1 MKGKIWMAD
10 QTGALLISIIVTMV
24 VMAVLGSGMLYFTT
38 TASYGELFANRQAR
52 AYYLGEAGANYA
64 LKRFIAK
71 QVTDANPLTT
81 GPFPALTTFTLSNGD
96 QFAVKTSDQSG
107 DRLIIESTG
116 IVSSGWLTARN
127 KVTKNILKSSST
139 LPGQDVPVS
148 VGFDTN
154 TDTTLDTTWNVAPG
168 TEASIVSTGPSDG
181 PALQLKGDVSTV
193 SLNWQGSATVPDLVA
208 VWNSKGQLLSY
219 TIQVK
224 INIAQEGG
232 KGRHYLM
239 GLSFRLDNAT
249 DDAYGVSYFRS
260 YGTDAANKKPDWIKS
275 AAFADF
281 RAKGI
286 NNGNLYVVFWKK
298 IAGTYTVLD
307 YRLLTTG
314 DGVIS
319 GGDLLPW
326 SSLVVKVDER
336 FSGPGGARQNHI
348 YAYLAGGSSYSRGTV
363 SWTLT
368 NFNEILWS
376 QYAGIPARAN
386 TTAYTAGSVVVP
398 ASQNGH
404 SYVCITAGTSGNSAP
419 IWPTTR
425 DATVTDGTAVWAES
439 NKLID
444 GSLTSV
450 NFDTRRPDEIGV
462 HAFYDSTAASDQL
475 FTDFGMVLK
484 GSGSGSGGV
493 QY

>member
-1 MKGKIWMAD
+1 MKGKTGMAN
-10 QTGALLISIIVTMV
+10 QAGALLISLIVTMV
-24 VMAVLGSGMLYFTT
+24 VITVLGSGMLYLTT
-38 TASYGELFANRQAR
+38 TSSYGELFANRQAR

-64 LKRFIAK
+64 FKRFIANP
-71 QVTDANPLTT
+71 VAN
-81 GPFPALTTFTLSNGD
+81 GPFAAPTTFTLSNGD
-96 QFAVKTSDQSG
+96 QFAVKTYDQPA
-107 DRLIIESTG
+107 DPTHLIIESTG

-127 KVTKNILKSSST
+127 KVTKNIIKAAAA
-139 LPGQDVPVS
+139 LPGQDVPVP

-168 TEASIVSTGPSDG
+168 TDASIVSTGPSDG

-193 SLNWQGSATVPDLVA
+193 SLNWQGSSAAPDLVA
-208 VWNSKGQLLSY
+208 VWNSNGQLLSY

-224 INIAQEGG
+224 INIDQEGS
-232 KGRHYLM
+232 KGRHYLA
-239 GLSFRLDNAT
+239 GLSFRLDNTT
-249 DDAYGVSYFRS
+249 DDSYGVSYFRS
-260 YGTDAANKKPDWIKS
+260 YGTDAANKKPAWIKS

-281 RAKGI
+281 LARGI
-286 NNGNLYVVFWKK
+286 NNGNLYAVFWKK

-319 GGDLLPW
+319 GGNLLPW
-326 SSLVVKVDER
+326 SSLIVKVDEQ
-336 FSGPGGARQNHI
+336 FSGPDGARQNHI
-348 YAYLAGGSSYSRGTV
+348 YAYLAGENSYPRGTV

-368 NFNEILWS
+368 GFNEILWS
-376 QYAGIPARAN
+376 QYAGIPAWMGSS
-386 TTAYTAGSVVVP
+386 AYAAGSVVVP
-398 ASQNGH
+398 DSQKGH
-404 SYVCITAGTSGNSAP
+404 SYVCVTAGTSGSSAP
-419 IWPTTR
+419 SWPTTR
-425 DATVTDGTAVWAES
+425 DATVADGTAVWAES

-444 GSLTSV
+444 GSLTSA

-462 HAFYDSTAASDQL
+462 HAFYDSNAANDQF